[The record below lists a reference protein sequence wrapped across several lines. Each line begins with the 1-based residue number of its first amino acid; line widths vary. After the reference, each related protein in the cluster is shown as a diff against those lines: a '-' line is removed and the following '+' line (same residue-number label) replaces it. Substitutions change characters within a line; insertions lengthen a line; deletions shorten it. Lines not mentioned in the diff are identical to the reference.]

1 MTHDGNVAYAGT
13 VSIPTHSDLA
23 KTLEQ
28 RFEGLSPQMKKAAG
42 YLIEHPADVALYS
55 MREVAKRAAIPPGTL
70 LRLSSTL
77 GFDSYVALRE
87 IYQNGLRQSHSA
99 VPFSNRA
106 RDLQRSARTSSTA
119 QLMARIH
126 ATEMENLEKTF
137 AANDEAT
144 MQRVVKL
151 IERADRVYVLGQRS
165 CFPAAFFF
173 NYVLRLFRSTSVLV
187 DSQGGVF
194 VDGLRPIRPRDLLIA
209 ISIQPYTAEVIR
221 AVQFARKQGAK
232 VLAITDSRVS
242 PLRKEATESL
252 LTVNRS
258 ASFFHSILAVLALI
272 QMLIALLAVRGG
284 DKTLAAIAS
293 SEKQLEWFHAY
304 WSQGNGTT

>member
-1 MTHDGNVAYAGT
+1 
-13 VSIPTHSDLA
+13 VSSPTHSKVA
-23 KTLEQ
+23 ATLEQ

-55 MREVAKRAAIPPGTL
+55 MREVAKRAAIAPGTL

-87 IYQNGLRQSHSA
+87 VYQNGLRQSHGG

-106 RDLQRSARTSSTA
+106 RDLQRSARRSSTA
-119 QLMARIH
+119 QLMARMH
-126 ATEMENLEKTF
+126 ATEIENLEKSF

-144 MQRVVKL
+144 IERVIKL

-173 NYVLRLFRSTSVLV
+173 NYVLRLFRSTSVLI
-187 DSQGGVF
+187 DSHGGAF
-194 VDGLRPIRPRDLLIA
+194 VDDLRPIRSRDLLIA

-221 AVQFARKQGAK
+221 AAQFARNEGAK

-242 PLRKEATESL
+242 PLRNVATELL

-258 ASFFHSILAVLALI
+258 ASFFHSILAVVALV
-272 QMLIALLAVRGG
+272 QTLIALLAARGG
-284 DKTLAAIAS
+284 HQTLAAIAN
-293 SEKQLEWFHAY
+293 SEQQLEWFHAY
-304 WSQGNGTT
+304 WPQGNGTTQD